1 MGVGAQVYIYDFYLK
16 GKKKGLNICEG
27 LAEITGAAEIN
38 YTITPRQYC
47 IMTSNNCKTIVDPT
61 PETSHL

>member
-1 MGVGAQVYIYDFYLK
+1 VYVYCCYLK
-16 GKKKGLNICEG
+16 GQKKGLNICEG

-38 YTITPRQYC
+38 YTITLRQYC
-47 IMTSNNCKTIVDPT
+47 IMTNNYKTRVDPT